1 MDKDTMND
9 KDTPLTSLVKSR
21 VMDFMIKRNLS
32 IYSLADKS
40 GVTEIAIRD
49 WYKKNHVPSI
59 LSLEKIAAVLDV
71 EPFEFFCRDEDVMP
85 LSPENKE
92 ILKLLDNLTQK
103 QKEAVLLHIKSY
115 FE

>member
-1 MDKDTMND
+1 MND
-9 KDTPLTSLVKSR
+9 KDTPLTNLVKSR
-21 VMDFMIKRNLS
+21 VTEFMIKRDFTL
-32 IYSLADKS
+32 YGLAEKS

-59 LSLEKIAAVLDV
+59 LSLEKIAVVLDV

-92 ILKLLDNLTQK
+92 ILRLLDNLTKK

-115 FE
+115 FD